1 MKIILTILLSVLAL
15 LFAPIREAV
24 SFGNAWDS
32 YATAP
37 APEKAAALIP
47 FFIPL
52 PTGPPVSPLAAPD
65 QDLFI
70 NGLLVQ
76 NSAYGLLQNDTVTP
90 PQAADPA
97 LNAVKYGV
105 QSKQD
110 MMRVSALSTSSAFN
124 LAGIARDAVGN
135 LLYYDASGGLPAN
148 VLFVSGIPV
157 TPTGQ
162 LCVAFVP

>member
-52 PTGPPVSPLAAPD
+52 PTGPPAPTVAPD
-65 QDLFI
+65 QNLFI

-76 NSAYGLLQNDTVTP
+76 NSAYGLLQDDVV
-90 PQAADPA
+90 AAPGANDPA